1 MEKKLYPKVFMWMFI
16 GLLVTFLTGF
26 FVSTNENMLMSIFS
40 GGAYFIL
47 VLLELGV
54 VIFLSARIHKM
65 SSTTAKICFILYSFL
80 TGLTLSSIFVVYKL
94 ESIMLIFLVA
104 AFLFG
109 MFAIIG
115 YKTKIDLT
123 RFGTVLLMM
132 LLGIILCT
140 VINIFLGNETFDI
153 IICIISIV
161 VFLGYVA
168 YDIQKIRNLEN
179 SMIDREN
186 LAIIGALELYLDF
199 INIFLDLLRLFGDS
213 RD

>member
-153 IICIISIV
+153 IICIISII
-161 VFLGYVA
+161 VFLGFVA
-168 YDIQKIRNLEN
+168 FDIQKIKRLEN